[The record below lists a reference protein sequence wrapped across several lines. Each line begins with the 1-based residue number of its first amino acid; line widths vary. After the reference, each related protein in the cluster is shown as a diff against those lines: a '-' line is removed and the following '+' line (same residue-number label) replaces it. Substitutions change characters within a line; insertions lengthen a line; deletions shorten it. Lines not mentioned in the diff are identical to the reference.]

1 MRIIHII
8 TTLESGGAE
17 RMLSNLVNCDTEN
30 EHIIITLFEAK
41 QHYEINEE
49 VKVINLNLNNNILS
63 RLKMVLMIQ
72 KVLIS
77 IKPDIVQ
84 TWMKSNYIAPILKIF
99 NSRIKFILNFR
110 HGVKER
116 YNFVSKLILKHYLN
130 IVDGYIFVS
139 NSSFKEFGEIGFKFD
154 NSVVITNGFL
164 KRDYNYRSNTTK
176 ELVFGYVGRFNFIKN
191 QEFLIKEFNEFV
203 TNKNAKL
210 ILAGRGLTYEK
221 LTKYISDENKNHFI
235 WKGEVKDPF
244 QVYENIDALI
254 LTSKS
259 EGFPNVIGEAMSIGV
274 PVISTNAG
282 ESYEIIGDSG
292 FKIDSTQGSL
302 RTTLDYL
309 VENKEELVEKSR
321 MAYQRIQDNYL
332 IENKVE
338 EYKDYYKKIIG
349 AK

>member
-1 MRIIHII
+1 MHII

-30 EHIIITLFEAK
+30 EHIIVTLFQTK
-41 QHYEINEE
+41 QHYEINKE
-49 VKVINLNLNNNILS
+49 VEIINLNLNNNILS
-63 RLKMVLMIQ
+63 RVKIVLLIQ
-72 KVLIS
+72 KVLNN
-77 IKPDIVQ
+77 IKPNIVQ

-99 NSRIKFILNFR
+99 NSKIKFILNFR

-116 YNFVSKLILKHYLN
+116 YNFASKVILKHYLS

-139 NSSFKEFGEIGFKFD
+139 NSSFKEFEKIGFKFD

-164 KRDYNYRSNTTK
+164 KRDYNYRSNANK
-176 ELVFGYVGRFNFIKN
+176 ELVFGYVGRFHVIKN

-203 TNKNAKL
+203 TNQNAKL
-210 ILAGRGLTYEK
+210 ILAGRGLKYEK
-221 LTKYISDENKNHFI
+221 LAEFISDENKDKFI

-244 QVYENIDALI
+244 RVYEDIDALI

-292 FKIDSTQGSL
+292 FKINSIQGSL

-309 VENKEELVEKSR
+309 VENQEELVEKSL

-332 IENKVE
+332 IEKKVE

-349 AK
+349 EK